1 MKYHII
7 RHSNTR
13 LILTDRPDDGSNEIS
28 EIELTLESSYQR
40 DLFALVFQRMNDRF
54 LQELS
59 KSGDLHEIDFY
70 KRREAYL
77 EKQMTQQ
84 QRVANIEIKKLK
96 QVVVDR
102 EKEVLG
108 MKEVVEQMSMESE
121 DHLER
126 SRWQREC

>member
-1 MKYHII
+1 MKYRII

>member
-1 MKYHII
+1 MKYRII

-84 QRVANIEIKKLK
+84 QRVANIEVKKLK

-108 MKEVVEQMSMESE
+108 MKKVVEQMSMESE